1 MTKAGFLKR
10 IEELEKRYKRDPLV
24 VIAKTDAGGEERVLL
39 RDLAARGE
47 TWRFIRVVG
56 GSDLADMDLLFQ
68 EWDKAAKEIRENE

>member
-24 VIAKTDAGGEERVLL
+24 VMAKTDDGGEERVLL

-47 TWRFIRVVG
+47 AWRFIRVVG
-56 GSDLADMDLLFQ
+56 GSDIDELNILFR
-68 EWDKAAKEIRENE
+68 EWDKAAEEIRENE